1 MTIDRCDGDHGLAQS
16 DPQKLNS
23 STNRLHQRQDAAITS
38 G

>member
-1 MTIDRCDGDHGLAQS
+1 MTVDRCDADHGLAQS

-23 STNRLHQRQDAAITS
+23 STSRLHQKQDAAIAS